1 MVHDSEV
8 LGVGLLPCPP
18 CPSFLY
24 HPFSFSPFY
33 FSGHFYSDVEG
44 GDGTLSSVS
53 PCNRC
58 KEEALMRQAYH

>member
-1 MVHDSEV
+1 MGHDSEV

-33 FSGHFYSDVEG
+33 FSGHFYSDAEG
-44 GDGTLSSVS
+44 GDGTLSSV
-53 PCNRC
+53 PPPP
-58 KEEALMRQAYH
+58 Q